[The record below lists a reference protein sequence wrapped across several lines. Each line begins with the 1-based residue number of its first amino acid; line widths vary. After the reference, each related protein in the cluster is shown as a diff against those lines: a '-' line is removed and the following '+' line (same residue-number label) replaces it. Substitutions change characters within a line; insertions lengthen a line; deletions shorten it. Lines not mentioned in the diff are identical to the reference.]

1 MLRFAQHDMRAVH
14 HAASAG
20 LLVLSVVIAATGLGA
35 VRWRGQPAPVPDHA
49 TALSASAE
57 MKVAAH
63 LWLAQ
68 VVRPDRD
75 GFSAVDMLLS
85 AERAGL
91 PGEVQLD
98 VQELPGERVL
108 RTSRRRAA
116 DLPAGSPWEYRPGSR
131 REQWVTFGFEPLP
144 DSGGKEF
151 RVAVTYRDGRDAA
164 GERVAALA
172 RFPRTYARGAFFV
185 NGFEA
190 GGTLLLRL
198 AAQGTRGDALQT
210 AATNLA
216 RQQPLAPGTLLAP
229 AVVGVACLACAAAI
243 GMALVRR

>member
-1 MLRFAQHDMRAVH
+1 MALVAAMSAWTLADWLR
-14 HAASAG
+14 G
-20 LLVLSVVIAATGLGA
+20 
-35 VRWRGQPAPVPDHA
+35 PAPAPDHA

-68 VVRPDRD
+68 VVRPDHH
-75 GFSAVDMLLS
+75 GFSAVDVLLS

-91 PGEVQLD
+91 PGEVQLE

-116 DLPAGSPWEYRPGSR
+116 ELPAGSPWDYRPGSP

-144 DSGGKEF
+144 DSAGKEL
-151 RVAVTYRDGRDAA
+151 RLVLTYRDGRDAA

-172 RFPRTYARGAFFV
+172 RFPRAYTRGAFFV

-198 AAQGTRGDALQT
+198 TAAGTRATALQS

-216 RQQPLAPGTLLAP
+216 RQQPIAPETLLAP
-229 AVVGVACLACAAAI
+229 LTLALACGVLAAT
-243 GMALVRR
+243 LVAYLLRR